1 MKRTGMHASIGLRVV
16 SALDLLRHVGK
27 IEIDRERTGQR
38 RRRCDVHGIKNCG
51 SCGRV
56 AADSQPHGLDHLQQG
71 VTFLPG
77 KRLAQEIAEHADVCP
92 EAGTLRL

>member
-1 MKRTGMHASIGLRVV
+1 MVLIYSMKRTGVHASIGLSVV
-16 SALDLLRHVGK
+16 SALDLLRHVSQ
-27 IEIDRERTGQR
+27 IEVDRERAGQR
-38 RRRCDVHGIKNCG
+38 RCRGDVYGIKNRG

-92 EAGTLRL
+92 